1 MTAKPRKRRNA
12 AETAVYGVS
21 APRGD
26 EADGEVPWKKN
37 GAGGIYGPMAVEGLG
52 RWGRVYRPYH
62 WRDSGIGC
70 GARRCAAG
78 AGGVSSL
85 VYW

>member
-1 MTAKPRKRRNA
+1 MT
-12 AETAVYGVS
+12 
-21 APRGD
+21 
-26 EADGEVPWKKN
+26 
-37 GAGGIYGPMAVEGLG
+37 VEGLG

>member
-1 MTAKPRKRRNA
+1 MAFPRHGDA
-12 AETAVYGVS
+12 GPAGVF
-21 APRGD
+21 RG
-26 EADGEVPWKKN
+26 KN
-37 GAGGIYGPMAVEGLG
+37 GAGGIRSPMTVEGLG

-62 WRDSGIGC
+62 WRDSGTGC

>member
-1 MTAKPRKRRNA
+1 M
-12 AETAVYGVS
+12 E
-21 APRGD
+21 
-26 EADGEVPWKKN
+26 KN

>member
-1 MTAKPRKRRNA
+1 MAFPRHGDA
-12 AETAVYGVS
+12 GPAGVF
-21 APRGD
+21 RG
-26 EADGEVPWKKN
+26 KN
-37 GAGGIYGPMAVEGLG
+37 GSGGIRSPMTVEGLG